1 MKYAMPT
8 VLGYTFTARA
18 WAELNAAR
26 LQARAR
32 ERRKRAAALSGGG
45 FARLGTDHPAL
56 LAAELAYD
64 MANARLDNSRNSAT
78 VQAWCLKRGREVE
91 AAEIAQRA
99 ALDLAEG
106 KRWALLYCVL
116 TQRAK
121 RLNVA
126 NLLGRIAHLV
136 AMLEAQLLPRTVAVM
151 PLPTPRAGV
160 IASHLSAQAPPASR
174 ATAFNA
180 VITRPFTL
188 SKGVKN

>member
-1 MKYAMPT
+1 MTYAMPT
-8 VLGYTFTARA
+8 VLGYTFTARK

-26 LQARAR
+26 LQARTR
-32 ERRKRAAALSGGG
+32 ERHKRAAELSRGG

-64 MANARLDNSRNSAT
+64 MANARLDNSRNSGT
-78 VQAWCLKRGREVE
+78 VQAWCLKRGQEAE

-116 TQRAK
+116 AQRAK
-121 RLNVA
+121 RLRIA
-126 NLLGRIAHLV
+126 NLLGRAAHLV
-136 AMLEAQLLPRTVAVM
+136 AMLEAQLLPRTVAVL
-151 PLPTPRAGV
+151 PLPAPRVGA
-160 IASHLSAQAPPASR
+160 IASHLSAQAPPTSR

-180 VITRPFTL
+180 VRTRPFTL
-188 SKGVKN
+188 SKGVKE